1 MDKNPFTLMYGMPTP
16 SLVSREFDISTIID
30 SFVSQDNMFTYL
42 ITGIRGSGKT
52 VLLKTV
58 ENRLATDF
66 NWAVL
71 NINPQGQILESIA
84 NKLYD
89 LAVINK
95 LLGKITVSVN
105 LGVVTVT
112 RESGEKISD
121 PEIVI
126 EHFLKLFKK
135 VNRPILVSIDEV
147 NDNQEFRRF
156 INFYQILI
164 GKDYQLYL
172 LMTALQE
179 NVNYL
184 INDKAMT
191 FLSRAP
197 KIVLEPLPLTN
208 VALNYADI
216 FNVDNNE
223 ATKMAKLTK
232 GYAFAYQVL
241 GYLLY
246 KSNKNKIDNHIEY
259 EYEQYLWK
267 NGYNKFWK
275 DLTNIERKFLIAIAN
290 TNGSKE
296 EIINN
301 GFSSNNYSQYRRRL
315 LEKGLI
321 YSPMYGYLDFVL
333 PRFKEYVLVTKE
345 FED

>member
-1 MDKNPFTLMYGMPTP
+1 MDKNPFTLMYGMPT
-16 SLVSREFDISTIID
+16 SSVVSRENDITTIVD
-30 SFVSQDNMFTYL
+30 SFINQDNMFTYL

-58 ENRLATDF
+58 EKRLVNEF

-89 LAVINK
+89 LAVVNK

-105 LGVVTVT
+105 LGIVSIT
-112 RESGEKISD
+112 RETGEKIND

-126 EHFLKLFKK
+126 EHFLKFFKK
-135 VNRPILVSIDEV
+135 INKPVLISIDEV

-156 INFYQILI
+156 INYYQILL

-197 KIVLEPLPLTN
+197 KIELEPLPLANIT
-208 VALNYADI
+208 LNYADI
-216 FNVDNNE
+216 FNINNDE

-246 KSNKNKIDNHIEY
+246 KANKNKIDSKIEK

-275 DLTNIERKFLIAIAN
+275 DLTNIERKFLIAMAS

-301 GFSSNNYSQYRRRL
+301 DFSNNNYSQYRRRL

-321 YSPMYGYLDFVL
+321 YSPVYGYLDFVL
-333 PRFKEYVLVTKE
+333 PKFKEYALVMKK
-345 FED
+345 FEE